1 VVLSEITHSGVALG
15 FALMRKGELLQRIG
29 AVIFGAGILFGLI
42 AFSPA
47 VFANET
53 VSSLWILSML
63 SGVGLAIMLVGFMQ
77 TARNRTRL
85 VALQRRDD
93 ERH

>member
-1 VVLSEITHSGVALG
+1 
-15 FALMRKGELLQRIG
+15 
-29 AVIFGAGILFGLI
+29 
-42 AFSPA
+42 
-47 VFANET
+47 
-53 VSSLWILSML
+53 
-63 SGVGLAIMLVGFMQ
+63 MLVGFMQ